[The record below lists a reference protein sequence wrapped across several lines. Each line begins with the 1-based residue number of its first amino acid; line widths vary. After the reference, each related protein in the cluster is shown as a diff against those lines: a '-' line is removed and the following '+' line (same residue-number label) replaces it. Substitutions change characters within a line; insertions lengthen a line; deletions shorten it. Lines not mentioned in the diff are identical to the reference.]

1 MENQQ
6 HEEEETQRQKFE
18 TLNYYTMF
26 TRGTGTA
33 ITITACIPT
42 LIGIYFALM
51 ALVEHLDS
59 DTKSALTQLVKSL
72 TFLGISFSLFYA
84 AGLLMI
90 ISELIQCFLAIE
102 ENTYQAAQNTSSN
115 QPPSSN

>member
-6 HEEEETQRQKFE
+6 HEAEETQRQKFE

-33 ITITACIPT
+33 ITITAYIPT

-51 ALVEHLDS
+51 ALV
-59 DTKSALTQLVKSL
+59 
-72 TFLGISFSLFYA
+72 
-84 AGLLMI
+84 
-90 ISELIQCFLAIE
+90 
-102 ENTYQAAQNTSSN
+102 
-115 QPPSSN
+115 